1 MCRGRNGFG
10 KNGNLYR
17 GHICMRVWP
26 CHYEGSTDL
35 MMNRTVK
42 PPEQG
47 EDGQS
52 AQVFFVEGHKVTVRY
67 SREKNPS
74 AIRAIKETLLANV
87 GAKKG

>member
-1 MCRGRNGFG
+1 
-10 KNGNLYR
+10 
-17 GHICMRVWP
+17 
-26 CHYEGSTDL
+26 

-47 EDGQS
+47 ENGQP
-52 AQVFFVEGHKVTVRY
+52 AQVFFVDGHKVTVRY

-87 GAKKG
+87 GAKKD

>member
-1 MCRGRNGFG
+1 MI
-10 KNGNLYR
+10 K
-17 GHICMRVWP
+17 
-26 CHYEGSTDL
+26 
-35 MMNRTVK
+35 RTVK

-52 AQVFFVEGHKVTVRY
+52 AQVFFVDGHKVTVRY

-87 GAKKG
+87 GTKKG

>member
-10 KNGNLYR
+10 ENGNLYQ
-17 GHICMRVWP
+17 GHARMRVWP

-35 MMNRTVK
+35 MMNRIVK

-52 AQVFFVEGHKVTVRY
+52 AQVFFVDGHKVTVRY

-74 AIRAIKETLLANV
+74 AIKAIKETLLANV
-87 GAKKG
+87 GVKKD